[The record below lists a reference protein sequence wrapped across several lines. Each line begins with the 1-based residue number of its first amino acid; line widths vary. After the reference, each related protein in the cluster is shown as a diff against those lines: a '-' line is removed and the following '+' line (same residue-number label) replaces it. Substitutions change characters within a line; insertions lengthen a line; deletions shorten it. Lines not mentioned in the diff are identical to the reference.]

1 MRRQVKLSRRLL
13 GIDIGGTKTAVLVG
27 DSLGRTL
34 KRVEF
39 PTRPRQNPPEAVIDR
54 CFQSARRWM
63 GKGGIPVIGISCGGP
78 QDSAR
83 GIIFEA
89 PHLPGWSDVEIVR
102 LVEERF
108 GLPARL
114 ENDAN
119 AGALAEWRF
128 GAGRG
133 TQNFIFI
140 TMGTGFGAGLIL
152 GGRLHRGATDQAG
165 EIGHVRLRRRGPRHF
180 GKTGSIDALCSGPGL
195 ARLCGNQIR
204 KLAPRKRKH
213 VAGSLGG
220 KPIEKITG
228 KDVARAA
235 LGGNEFAISVV
246 RQYGRLVGEAIAVLV
261 DILNPEKVALGGMA
275 MRLGEMVLEPA
286 REVVRA
292 EALAKATE
300 KLEIVPAELG
310 ERIGDI
316 AALCVA
322 MEALEGG

>member
-1 MRRQVKLSRRLL
+1 MTHRAPVKLL

-27 DSLGRTL
+27 NSRGETL

-39 PTRPRQNPPEAVIDR
+39 PTRPKERPPEAIVEQ
-54 CFQSARRWM
+54 CFTAGRRLMGRAR
-63 GKGGIPVIGISCGGP
+63 IPVIGISCGGP

-83 GIIFEA
+83 GIIFDA
-89 PHLPGWSDVEIVR
+89 PHLPGWGNVEIVR
-102 LVEERF
+102 MIEEKF

-140 TMGTGFGAGLIL
+140 TMGTGFGSGLIL

-165 EIGHVRLRRRGPRHF
+165 EIGHVRLRRRGPLHF

-195 ARLCGNQIR
+195 ARLCAKELR
-204 KLAPRKRKH
+204 KLPPRKKGRL
-213 VAGSLGG
+213 APFAQG
-220 KPIEKITG
+220 KPLDRLTG
-228 KDVARAA
+228 KDVAQAA
-235 LGGNEFAISVV
+235 IGGNEFAEDVV
-246 RQYGRLVGEAIAVLV
+246 RRYGWMVGEAVAVMV
-261 DILNPEKVALGGMA
+261 DILNPERVALGGMA
-275 MRLGEMVLEPA
+275 VRLRDMVLGPA
-286 REVVRA
+286 REAVRA
-292 EALAKATE
+292 EALPKATE
-300 KLEIVPAELG
+300 NLEIVPAELG
-310 ERIGDI
+310 ERIGDV